1 MRSLIVTQSL
11 KAISY
16 PAHRSS
22 RQYQAPFL
30 QLISLLDIKLI
41 ERFNISEGLL
51 FIYYDEYLDL
61 HRDRCRVYLF
71 SIKKDVNIVMFNK
84 TLSEV
89 SLQKFSRNFC
99 AKFLKPTTMK

>member
-1 MRSLIVTQSL
+1 MRSLIAMQSL

-22 RQYQAPFL
+22 RQYQALFL
-30 QLISLLDIKLI
+30 QLTSLLGIKLI
-41 ERFNISEGLL
+41 ERFNISKELL
-51 FIYYDEYLDL
+51 SIYYDEYLDL

-89 SLQKFSRNFC
+89 SLQKFLGIFVQNF
-99 AKFLKPTTMK
+99 